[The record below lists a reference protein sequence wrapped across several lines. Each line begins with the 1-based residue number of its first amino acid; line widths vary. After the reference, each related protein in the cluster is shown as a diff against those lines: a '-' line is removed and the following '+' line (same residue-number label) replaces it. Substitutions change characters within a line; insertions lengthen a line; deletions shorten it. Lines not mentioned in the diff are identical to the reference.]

1 MFTRSSRRW
10 AGVTVPALLLAVAG
24 CGVWGNDSAQGT
36 PAAAPLPSLSVP
48 ASASPSSS
56 LGSAPPPVGEAEL
69 SSAVQGKKV
78 LVVGDSWAE
87 YFGEGMAKVASGGNV
102 IVNAGMGGCGIM
114 MPDTVQG
121 GKKSGE
127 ACLKWPKEWPQYMK
141 QYKPDAVLLR
151 TANWDMTPQS
161 FDRSG
166 VELSME
172 HVPFRQRF
180 FKNMGRAIDIL
191 TQNGTPVYLTN
202 ARIQTDSWKNL
213 SLKMN
218 DAVQQVADKY
228 KDKGVHLLDLRAQL
242 CNDNGC
248 PPVLDGHKL
257 YDVTG
262 HPANWSRDRLAT
274 WMLNAMFAG
283 SPAGTHS

>member
-36 PAAAPLPSLSVP
+36 PAAAPQPSLSVP
-48 ASASPSSS
+48 ASAPPSSS

-69 SSAVQGKKV
+69 SPAVQGKKV

-87 YFGEGMAKVASGGNV
+87 YFGNGMAKVASGGNV
-102 IVNAGMGGCGIM
+102 IVNAGLGGCGIM

-121 GKKSGE
+121 GKKSTA

-161 FDRSG
+161 FDHSG

-180 FKNMGRAIDIL
+180 FRNMGRAIDIL

-202 ARIQTDSWKNL
+202 ARIEAGGWKTL

-218 DAVQQVADKY
+218 DAVQELADKY

-242 CNDNGC
+242 CNDSGC
-248 PPVLDGHKL
+248 PPVVDGHKL
-257 YDVTG
+257 YDAID
-262 HPANWSRDRLAT
+262 HPADWSRDRIAT
-274 WMLNAMFAG
+274 WMLNTMFAG
-283 SPAGTHS
+283 GSAGAGS